1 MYRIVF
7 ILLFISY
14 GCSVFAFDE
23 KKISTT
29 NISVTGWYDSDSL
42 ILAFGGLEGS
52 VIICI
57 SDSITN
63 KVLIL
68 SSTNITAESHTLS
81 IDIREL
87 LQESYHIEILINSH
101 QEYEGYLHT
110 IRNDGLCCERHR
122 NTPIPNK
129 RNLNLLKKVVSY

>member
-14 GCSVFAFDE
+14 GYSVFAYVE
-23 KKISTT
+23 KKAPTT

-42 ILAFGGLEGS
+42 RLFFGGFEGS
-52 VIICI
+52 VIVCI

-63 KVLIL
+63 KMQIQ
-68 SSTNITAESHTLS
+68 SSTNITTESHTLS

-87 LQESYHIEILINSH
+87 LQESYHIEILINSN
-101 QEYEGYLHT
+101 QEYEGYLHV
-110 IRNDGLCCERHR
+110 IRRNGFCCEKHR
-122 NTPIPNK
+122 YLPIPNQ
-129 RNLNLLKKVVSY
+129 RNIDLHKK